1 MAADKK
7 ETSPVRGPGRIRL
20 RSALWRIVRETF
32 ISCYEN
38 RVTGL
43 AAEAGFFML
52 LSLPPLLLG
61 LAGTIGY
68 LQGAI
73 GQDTID
79 GFKQDIIDGSGNV
92 LSQKSVDQVIVPLV
106 NDVFSSGRADIISV
120 GFVIALWSGSRAL
133 NVYVDTITIMY
144 GLSGKRGIVK
154 TRLLSF
160 TLYVVGLLL
169 GMFLIPLL
177 LAGPELVVKAFPNFA
192 GTVNILYWPVLV
204 ILSVC
209 FLTTLYHVSVPVRT
223 PWREDIP
230 GALVALLLCILGSF
244 LLRVYLMT
252 TVDGPSIYGSLAAP
266 VAVLVWMYF
275 AAMAI
280 LIGAAL
286 NAAIDQV
293 WPSQETAQARAEAEK
308 ERAAVEIANAMATV
322 RRAGRHR
329 GMPGDW
335 EPGGWNPEHNDDTVD
350 LVAPA
355 GAGDLDEAPSEFPE
369 RWANYASPRGNRPG
383 TGNGN
388 HRMDPGSP
396 PVQLPAGQAPPGLSL
411 DEQLWPVRPP
421 GPPPPPPPPD
431 RTRKPR

>member
-1 MAADKK
+1 VAADKK
-7 ETSPVRGPGRIRL
+7 ERSPVRGPGRIRL

-68 LQGAI
+68 LQGLL
-73 GQDTID
+73 GQSTID
-79 GFKQDIIDGSGNV
+79 GFKQDIIDASGSV
-92 LSQKSVDQVIVPLV
+92 LSQKSVDQVVVPLV

-133 NVYVDTITIMY
+133 NVYIDTITIMY
-144 GLSGKRGIVK
+144 GLSGKRGIVR
-154 TRLLSF
+154 TRVLSF
-160 TLYVVGLLL
+160 TLYTVGLLL

-177 LAGPELVVKAFPNFA
+177 LAGPDLVVKAFPHFA
-192 GTVNILYWPVLV
+192 GTVHILYWPVLV
-204 ILSVC
+204 VLSVC

-244 LLRVYLMT
+244 LLRVYLAT
-252 TVDGPSIYGSLAAP
+252 TVDGPTVYGSLAAP
-266 VAVLVWMYF
+266 VAVLMWMYF

-280 LIGAAL
+280 LIGAAM

-293 WPSQETAQARAEAEK
+293 WPSEETAQARAEKEK
-308 ERAAVEIANAMATV
+308 EEAAAEIARAMATV

-329 GMPGDW
+329 GLPGDW
-335 EPGGWNPEHNDDTVD
+335 DPTDPADETVD
-350 LVAPA
+350 LIAPD
-355 GAGDLDEAPSEFPE
+355 GADADEPPSEFPE
-369 RWANYASPRGNRPG
+369 RWANYPSRGKPPETR
-383 TGNGN
+383 NGN
-388 HRMDPGSP
+388 HRIDAGPP
-396 PVQLPAGQAPPGLSL
+396 PVQLPLGQTPPGLSL
-411 DEQLWPVRPP
+411 DEQLWPPVRPTNA
-421 GPPPPPPPPD
+421 GPD
-431 RTRKPR
+431 DHVRRESR

>member
-1 MAADKK
+1 M
-7 ETSPVRGPGRIRL
+7 
-20 RSALWRIVRETF
+20 
-32 ISCYEN
+32 SCYQN

-68 LQGAI
+68 LKGAI
-73 GQDTID
+73 GQDNID
-79 GFKQDIIDGSGNV
+79 ALKQDIIDGSGNV

-120 GFVIALWSGSRAL
+120 GFLIALWSGSRAL

-144 GLSGKRGIVK
+144 GLDGKRGIVR

-177 LAGPELVVKAFPNFA
+177 LAGPELVVKAFPHFA
-192 GTVNILYWPVLV
+192 GTVHILYWPVLV

-244 LLRVYLMT
+244 LLRVYLAT
-252 TVDGPSIYGSLAAP
+252 TVDGPSVYGSLAAP

-280 LIGAAL
+280 LIGAAI

-293 WPSQETAQARAEAEK
+293 WPSHETAQARAEAEK
-308 ERAAVEIANAMATV
+308 ERAAAEIAHALEAV

-329 GMPGDW
+329 GFPEDW
-335 EPGGWNPEHNDDTVD
+335 DPEASHMDTVD
-350 LVAPA
+350 LITPLVTDGLDTPGEGIDTDTGEPPA
-355 GAGDLDEAPSEFPE
+355 EFPE
-369 RWANYASPRGNRPG
+369 RWANHAQPRARRPDARNG
-383 TGNGN
+383 T
-388 HRMDPGSP
+388 HRLDSGSP
-396 PVQLPAGQAPPGLSL
+396 PVQLPSGQTPPGLSL
-411 DEQLWPVRPP
+411 DEQLWPPVRP
-421 GPPPPPPPPD
+421 GSPPPD
-431 RTRKPR
+431 DHVRRESR

>member
-7 ETSPVRGPGRIRL
+7 ERSPVRGPGRIRL

-32 ISCYEN
+32 ISCFN
-38 RVTGL
+38 HRVTGL

-68 LQGAI
+68 LSGPL
-73 GQDTID
+73 GQDTVS
-79 GFKQDIIDGSGNV
+79 GFKQDIIDASGSV
-92 LSQKSVDQVIVPLV
+92 LSQKSVNQVVVPLV
-106 NDVFSSGRADIISV
+106 NDVFASGRADIISV

-144 GLSGKRGIVK
+144 GLSGKRGIIR
-154 TRLLSF
+154 TRMLSF

-177 LAGPELVVKAFPNFA
+177 LAGPELVVKAFPHFA
-192 GTVNILYWPVLV
+192 GTVHILYWPVLV

-244 LLRVYLMT
+244 LLRVYLAT
-252 TVDGPSIYGSLAAP
+252 TIDGATVYGSLAAP

-280 LIGAAL
+280 LIGAAI

-293 WPSQETAQARAEAEK
+293 WPSQETAQARAEVEK
-308 ERAAVEIANAMATV
+308 ERVAAEIASAMESI

-329 GMPGDW
+329 GLPGDW
-335 EPGGWNPEHNDDTVD
+335 IEGDHTDDTVD
-350 LVAPA
+350 LIAP
-355 GAGDLDEAPSEFPE
+355 GGGDPDEPPAEFPE
-369 RWANYASPRGNRPG
+369 RWANYAPQRGAGRTEPR
-383 TGNGN
+383 NGS
-388 HRMDPGSP
+388 HRHDPGSP
-396 PVQLPAGQAPPGLSL
+396 PVQLPTGTTPPGLSL
-411 DEQLWPVRPP
+411 DEQLWPPVGRPG
-421 GPPPPPPPPD
+421 GPD
-431 RTRKPR
+431 EHARNENR